1 MNDHAPSE
9 NDLNA
14 YVDGELSPHEQARV
28 AHAVAADPALAARV
42 ASLATLK
49 STVAG
54 LADERPMTLDDLGI
68 AAPRRRPSIPAI
80 AVAVLGILLAAAAGA
95 GGYWIWRAG
104 EQNEWLAK
112 AKARH
117 LAWTQ
122 EPEARPA
129 SGNLAQVLR
138 AALHRFQLPAL
149 VPDMSGAKLTLTDVA
164 YFHDDE
170 GSASTSIQLRYTGLR
185 GCRVSLWLSR
195 GESFAGEPLVESDD
209 GSSRGFY
216 WRVGGMSYALFATGM
231 DRTRLT
237 LLAHSVY
244 HSTRENRAVPEERL
258 QELRVASDAA
268 APCRA

>member
-1 MNDHAPSE
+1 MNDRVPSDK
-9 NDLNA
+9 DLDA
-14 YVDGELSPHEQARV
+14 YVDGELSPHERAQV

-42 ASLATLK
+42 ASLAALK
-49 STVAG
+49 SAVAG
-54 LADERPMTLDDLGI
+54 LADERPMTLGDLGVA
-68 AAPRRRPSIPAI
+68 AAPRRSFVPVI
-80 AVAVLGILLAAAAGA
+80 AAAGLGMLLAAAAGT

-104 EQNEWLAK
+104 EQHEWLAK

-122 EPEARPA
+122 EPETGSA
-129 SGNLAQVLR
+129 SGNIAQVLR
-138 AALHRFQLPAL
+138 AALHRFRLPAL

-164 YFHDDE
+164 YFHDGE
-170 GSASTSIQLRYTGLR
+170 GSASTGIQLRYTGLR

-195 GESFAGEPLVESDD
+195 GESFAGEPLVESGD

-216 WRVGGMSYALFATGM
+216 WRVAGVSYALFATGM

-237 LLAHSVY
+237 LLARAVY